1 MIAIIAAMQKEIDE
15 MLSLCENVEEKKLVN
30 TTVYEAELA
39 GKAVVLC
46 LSGVGKVNAAI
57 STTILAQHYSL
68 EAILNIG
75 TAGGLKADEH
85 VLDVVISNRVVQHD
99 FDTSGI
105 DGDSGYGL
113 FYDADQVLLEKTR
126 SVLDE
131 LAIPNHVGMVATG
144 DQFIHED
151 AQINRIL
158 KLYPDSICAEM
169 EAGGIAQAAAYYNV
183 PFIVLRSLS
192 DVAVNDDSPMDF
204 MNYVSIASRR
214 SAEFT
219 KQIVSVL

>member
-15 MLSLCENVEEKKLVN
+15 MLLLCEKAEEKQLVN
-30 TTVYEAELA
+30 TIVYEAELA

-57 STTILAQHYSL
+57 STTILAQHYAL
-68 EAILNIG
+68 DAILNIG

-85 VLDVVISNRVVQHD
+85 VLDVVISDRVVQHD

-113 FYDADQVLLEKTR
+113 FYEADKVLLEKTR
-126 SVLDE
+126 KVLAE

-158 KLYPDSICAEM
+158 ELYPDSICAEM

-204 MNYVSIASRR
+204 MKYVSIASRR

-219 KQIVSVL
+219 KQIVSIL

>member
-1 MIAIIAAMQKEIDE
+1 MIGIIAAMQKEIDE
-15 MLSLCENVEEKKLVN
+15 MLLLCEHAEEKQVVH

-39 GKAVVLC
+39 GKRVVLC

-57 STTILAQHYSL
+57 AATVLAAHYPL
-68 EAILNIG
+68 KALLNIG

-105 DGDSGYGL
+105 DGESGHGL
-113 FYDADQVLLEKTR
+113 FYEADQHLLEIT
-126 SVLDE
+126 SQVLQNMS
-131 LAIPNHVGMVATG
+131 ISYHIGMVATG

-151 AQINRIL
+151 CQIERIL
-158 KLYPDSICAEM
+158 SLYPKSICAEM
-169 EAGGIAQAAAYYNV
+169 EAGGIAQAAAYYKL

-204 MNYVSIASRR
+204 LKYVSVASKR

-219 KQIVSVL
+219 KQIVAIL

>member
-15 MLSLCENVEEKKLVN
+15 MLSLCEKAEEKQLVN

-57 STTILAQHYSL
+57 STTILAQHYAL
-68 EAILNIG
+68 DAILNIG

-85 VLDVVISNRVVQHD
+85 VLDVVISDRVVQHD

-113 FYDADQVLLEKTR
+113 FYDADKVLLEKTR
-126 SVLDE
+126 KVLDE

-158 KLYPDSICAEM
+158 ELYPDSICAEM

-204 MNYVSIASRR
+204 MKYVSIASRR

-219 KQIVSVL
+219 KQIVSIL

>member
-126 SVLDE
+126 SVLNE

>member
-15 MLSLCENVEEKKLVN
+15 MLSLCEKAEEKRLVN
-30 TTVYEAELA
+30 TTVYEAKLA
-39 GKAVVLC
+39 GKDVVLC

-113 FYDADQVLLEKTR
+113 FYDADKDLLDKTR
-126 SVLDE
+126 KVLDE

-151 AQINRIL
+151 AQIDRIL
-158 KLYPDSICAEM
+158 KLYPDCICAEM
-169 EAGGIAQAAAYYNV
+169 EAGGIAQAAAYYKV

>member
-15 MLSLCENVEEKKLVN
+15 MLLLCEKAEEKQLVN
-30 TTVYEAELA
+30 TIVYEAELA

-57 STTILAQHYSL
+57 STTILAQHYAL
-68 EAILNIG
+68 DAILNIG

-85 VLDVVISNRVVQHD
+85 VLDVVISDRVVQHD

-113 FYDADQVLLEKTR
+113 FYDADKVLLEKTR
-126 SVLDE
+126 KVLDE

-158 KLYPDSICAEM
+158 ELYPDSICAEM

-204 MNYVSIASRR
+204 MKYVSIASRR

-219 KQIVSVL
+219 KQIVSIL

>member
-15 MLSLCENVEEKKLVN
+15 MLSLCENAEEKRLVN

-39 GKAVVLC
+39 GKSVVLC

-57 STTILAQHYSL
+57 STTILAQHYPL

-75 TAGGLKADEH
+75 TAGGLKAEEH
-85 VLDVVISNRVVQHD
+85 VLDVVISDRVVQHD

-105 DGDSGYGL
+105 DGESGYGL
-113 FYDADQVLLEKTR
+113 FYEADKNLLAKTR
-126 SVLDE
+126 KVLDE

-158 KLYPDSICAEM
+158 KYFPESICAEM
-169 EAGGIAQAAAYYNV
+169 EAGGIAQAAVYYQV

-204 MNYVSIASRR
+204 MNYVFIASRR

-219 KQIVSVL
+219 KKIVSVL

>member
-15 MLSLCENVEEKKLVN
+15 MLLLCENAVEKQLVN

-57 STTILAQHYSL
+57 STTILCQHYPL

-85 VLDVVISNRVVQHD
+85 VLDVVISDRVVQHD

-105 DGDSGYGL
+105 DGESGYGL
-113 FYDADQVLLEKTR
+113 FYEADHKLLEITR
-126 SVLDE
+126 KVLDE

-151 AQINRIL
+151 VQIKRIL
-158 KLYPDSICAEM
+158 TLYPESICAEM
-169 EAGGIAQAAAYYNV
+169 EAGGIAQAAVYNKV

-204 MNYVSIASRR
+204 MKYVSVASRR

-219 KQIVSVL
+219 KEIVSVL

>member
-15 MLSLCENVEEKKLVN
+15 MLSLCEKAEEKQLVN

-57 STTILAQHYSL
+57 STTILAQHYAL
-68 EAILNIG
+68 DAILNIG

-85 VLDVVISNRVVQHD
+85 VLDVVISDRVVQHD

-113 FYDADQVLLEKTR
+113 FYDADKVLLEKTR
-126 SVLDE
+126 KVLDE

-158 KLYPDSICAEM
+158 ALYPDSICAEM

-204 MNYVSIASRR
+204 MKYVSIASRR

-219 KQIVSVL
+219 KQIVSIL

>member
-30 TTVYEAELA
+30 TMVYEAELA

>member
-15 MLSLCENVEEKKLVN
+15 MLLLCENAVEKQLVN

-57 STTILAQHYSL
+57 STTILCQHYPL

-85 VLDVVISNRVVQHD
+85 VLDVVISDRVVQHD

-105 DGDSGYGL
+105 DGKSGYGL
-113 FYDADQVLLEKTR
+113 FYEADHKLLEKTR
-126 SVLDE
+126 KVLDE

-151 AQINRIL
+151 VQIKRIL
-158 KLYPDSICAEM
+158 TLYPESICAEM
-169 EAGGIAQAAAYYNV
+169 EAGGIAQAAVYNKV

-204 MNYVSIASRR
+204 MKYVSVASRR

-219 KQIVSVL
+219 KEIVSVL

>member
-113 FYDADQVLLEKTR
+113 FYEADQVLLEKTR

>member
-15 MLSLCENVEEKKLVN
+15 MLLLCDRAEEKHLVN

-39 GKAVVLC
+39 GKRVVVC

-57 STTILAQHYSL
+57 STTILAQHYPID
-68 EAILNIG
+68 AILNIG

-85 VLDVVISNRVVQHD
+85 VLDVVISDRVVQHD

-105 DGDSGYGL
+105 DGESGYGL
-113 FYDADQVLLEKTR
+113 FYEADQKMLEKTR
-126 SVLDE
+126 RVLDE
-131 LAIPNHVGMVATG
+131 LAIPNHVGLVATG

-151 AQINRIL
+151 AQISRIL
-158 KLYPDSICAEM
+158 TLYPDSICAEM
-169 EAGGIAQAAAYYNV
+169 EAGGIAQAAAYYKI

-204 MNYVSIASRR
+204 MKYVSIASRR

-219 KQIVSVL
+219 KRIVSVL

>member
-15 MLSLCENVEEKKLVN
+15 MLLLCENAVEKQLVN

-57 STTILAQHYSL
+57 STTILCQHYPL

-85 VLDVVISNRVVQHD
+85 VLDVVISDRVVQHD

-105 DGDSGYGL
+105 DGKSGYGL
-113 FYDADQVLLEKTR
+113 FYEADHKLLEITR
-126 SVLDE
+126 KVLDE

-151 AQINRIL
+151 VQIKRIL
-158 KLYPDSICAEM
+158 TLYPESICAEM
-169 EAGGIAQAAAYYNV
+169 EAGGIAQAAVYNKV

-204 MNYVSIASRR
+204 IKYVSVASRR

-219 KQIVSVL
+219 KEIVSVL